1 MNSTAEGRNME
12 YTKSP
17 LELLDELDAFRRGHQ
32 DERLHP
38 SDWCM
43 RCMEAIVA
51 RACGFGSRADWTGAL
66 SAAPSTRNQGGTYLR
81 RVKKH
86 CNNCRHSYWQKDRH
100 GVSPKTGRVQLCR
113 HPVYRSPAYTE
124 EMMLADR
131 ALDHCRFW
139 APRPGK
145 GSKT

>member
-1 MNSTAEGRNME
+1 MNSSAAGRNME

-66 SAAPSTRNQGGTYLR
+66 SAAPSTRYHRDLQNAAA
-81 RVKKH
+81 
-86 CNNCRHSYWQKDRH
+86 S
-100 GVSPKTGRVQLCR
+100 S
-113 HPVYRSPAYTE
+113 
-124 EMMLADR
+124 
-131 ALDHCRFW
+131 RF
-139 APRPGK
+139 
-145 GSKT
+145 

>member
-51 RACGFGSRADWTGAL
+51 RPAAL
-66 SAAPSTRNQGGTYLR
+66 AAAPTGPGRCLRPLPPDTTGICRTLRQAADFEWKSGRNLFAES
-81 RVKKH
+81 KK
-86 CNNCRHSYWQKDRH
+86 
-100 GVSPKTGRVQLCR
+100 
-113 HPVYRSPAYTE
+113 
-124 EMMLADR
+124 
-131 ALDHCRFW
+131 ALQ
-139 APRPGK
+139 
-145 GSKT
+145 